1 MDIIGIDIYVSW
13 RFTHLLSEI
22 EYTLSHYLAHPCMV
36 GKVLL
41 LRTTLSMTIYGQE
54 AVA

>member
-22 EYTLSHYLAHPCMV
+22 EYTLSLASTHACMV

-41 LRTTLSMTIYGQE
+41 VRTTLSMTIYGQE
-54 AVA
+54 VVA